1 LMTTREVPAE
11 DTVTVAVAQFAS
23 SADTKRNIDRIA
35 ALTAEAAA
43 RGARLVAFPEAA
55 SYAFT
60 SSAEEL
66 AAAARRD
73 GATFRAAMAAIARDN
88 GVDLAVGL
96 YAPGRGEL
104 SDNLLVV
111 FGADGSERGSY
122 QKLHLYDAFHYRES
136 DKNSTASLKS
146 DFAELSVFD
155 LGPFRFGLV
164 NCYDLRFPEMAR
176 ALIDLGADVLV
187 VCAGWTAGPL
197 KELHWETLLRARA
210 IENTVYVMAS
220 SQPAPLSAGLSM
232 IIDPTGLI
240 LGTVPASEGLAVATL
255 SRRHLDSWRE
265 VLPSLGHRR
274 YTITAR

>member
-1 LMTTREVPAE
+1 MTTREVQAE

-23 SADTKRNIDRIA
+23 IADTKGNIDRIA

-111 FGADGSERGSY
+111 FGADGSERGCY

-136 DKNSTASLKS
+136 EKNSTASLKS
-146 DFAELSVFD
+146 DFAELTVFD

-265 VLPSLGHRR
+265 ILPSLEHRR

>member
-1 LMTTREVPAE
+1 MTTQEAPAY
-11 DTVTVAVAQFAS
+11 DAITVAVAQFAS
-23 SADTKRNIDRIA
+23 VADTKANIDRIA
-35 ALTAEAAA
+35 ALTAQAAA

-60 SSAEEL
+60 ASAGEL
-66 AAAARRD
+66 AEVAARD
-73 GATFRAAMAAIARDN
+73 GAVFRAAMAEIARDN

-96 YAPGRGEL
+96 YAQGKGAL

-122 QKLHLYDAFHYRES
+122 HKLHLYDAFHYRES
-136 DKNSTASLKS
+136 DKNSTAALKPG
-146 DFAELSVFD
+146 FAELTVFD

-164 NCYDLRFPEMAR
+164 NCYDLRFPEMTR
-176 ALIDLGADVLV
+176 ALVDLGADVLV
-187 VCAGWTAGPL
+187 VCAGWVAGPL

-232 IIDPTGLI
+232 VVDPTGLV
-240 LGTVPASEGLAVATL
+240 LGTVPASEGLAIASL
-255 SRRHLDSWRE
+255 SRRHLEDWRE
-265 VLPSLGHRR
+265 TVPSLRHRR
-274 YTITAR
+274 YAITAR

>member
-1 LMTTREVPAE
+1 MTTREVQAE

-23 SADTKRNIDRIA
+23 IADTGRNIDRIA

-73 GATFRAAMAAIARDN
+73 GATFRAAMAAIARDH

-96 YAPGRGEL
+96 YVPGRGEL

-111 FGADGSERGSY
+111 FGADGSERGCY

-136 DKNSTASLKS
+136 EKNSTASLKP
-146 DFAELSVFD
+146 DFAELTVFD
-155 LGPFRFGLV
+155 LGPFRFGLI

-187 VCAGWTAGPL
+187 VCAGWTSGPL

-210 IENTVYVMAS
+210 IENTVYVLAS

-240 LGTVPASEGLAVATL
+240 LGTVPASEGLAIAPL
-255 SRRHLDSWRE
+255 SRRHLDNWRE
-265 VLPSLGHRR
+265 ILPSLEHRR

>member
-1 LMTTREVPAE
+1 MTTQEAQTE
-11 DTVTVAVAQFAS
+11 DTITVAVAQFAS
-23 SADTKRNIDRIA
+23 VADTNANIDRIA

-55 SYAFT
+55 SYAFM

-66 AAAARRD
+66 SAAAGRD
-73 GATFRAAMAAIARDN
+73 SAAFRAAMGGIARDN

-96 YAPGRGEL
+96 YAPGKDRL

-136 DKNSTASLKS
+136 DKNSTASLKPG
-146 DFAELSVFD
+146 FGELTVFD
-155 LGPFRFGLV
+155 LGPLRFGLV
-164 NCYDLRFPEMAR
+164 NCYDLRFPEMTR
-176 ALIDLGADVLV
+176 ALVDLGADVLV

-210 IENTVYVMAS
+210 IENTAYVMAS

-232 IIDPTGLI
+232 IVDPTGLI
-240 LGTVPASEGLAVATL
+240 LGTVPASEGLAFATL
-255 SRRHLDSWRE
+255 SRRHLEDWRQT
-265 VLPSLGHRR
+265 VPSLEHRR
-274 YTITAR
+274 YAITAR